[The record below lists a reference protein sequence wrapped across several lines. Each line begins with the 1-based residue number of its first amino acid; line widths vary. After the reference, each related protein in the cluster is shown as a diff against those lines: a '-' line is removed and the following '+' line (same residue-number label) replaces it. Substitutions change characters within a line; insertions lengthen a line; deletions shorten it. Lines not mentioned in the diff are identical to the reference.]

1 MFKIFFDFIV
11 SLIILIIL
19 SPLFL
24 IISIIILLESGFP
37 VFHKRKVHLND
48 KETFN
53 FFKFRTMQLN
63 ADIILQS
70 LLENNKEIRDEYDK
84 FFKIKND
91 PRITKSGKFLRK
103 TSLDELP
110 QIFNVLMMQMSLV
123 GPRPKTPDE
132 LKKFFQNSDYQTLFS
147 VKPGITCTWQVSGR
161 SNISY
166 SERRKLDLDYA
177 RNRNFFLDLRI
188 LFMTIFV
195 PFKRNAY

>member
-1 MFKIFFDFIV
+1 
-11 SLIILIIL
+11 
-19 SPLFL
+19 
-24 IISIIILLESGFP
+24 
-37 VFHKRKVHLND
+37 
-48 KETFN
+48 
-53 FFKFRTMQLN
+53 MQLN

-177 RNRNFFLDLRI
+177 KNRNFFLDLRI